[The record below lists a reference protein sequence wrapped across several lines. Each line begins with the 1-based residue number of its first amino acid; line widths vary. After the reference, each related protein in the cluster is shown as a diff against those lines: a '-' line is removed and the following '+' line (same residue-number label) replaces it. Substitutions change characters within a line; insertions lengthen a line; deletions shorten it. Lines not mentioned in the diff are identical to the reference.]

1 MRIFWETCCVIVII
15 SLKQYVE
22 CVETFLEA
30 PVGGGYIV
38 GDSVTLKCSIA
49 GKTGAC
55 IWLKDGVTLSMDEVI
70 ITSDPAYAIESP
82 VTNED
87 YFLVISVLET
97 AHNGEYVCTTD
108 TGLVSSPA
116 ILIVQDP
123 SQSFRIKPNDTTAI
137 QGNDATLY
145 CSIDNKDGVLHWL
158 HDGVSISNDEV
169 VLVNGERT
177 SIVGDIANGEFN
189 LLFSPTESVDE
200 GVYQCIVD
208 AAGNSD
214 LITSSNHL
222 LTVLLVQHFRRQPID
237 IFATQ
242 FEDTILRCEVNY
254 KKGILNWIQNGT
266 TISNDLIINDTVC
279 DGERY
284 TIAGNTSV
292 GEYNLHISNLQLE
305 DSGPYQCKVLA
316 SGADDMIVSSTATLT
331 VTDHDECLAVDMCGD
346 SYQCIN
352 THGSYQCLCLR
363 PEGCDNGLSQD
374 DKCIVDAGLYR
385 CSCYKLANST
395 SITQG
400 HIRVLPSNIT
410 NGPYY
415 IHLYDNWSECLCYRC
430 IMDVVVETGR
440 ELLQCHSLSNSIDR
454 SCPQLTNDTSWGS
467 QLFDVASIVTKPSSD
482 DVIFASFDT
491 VITEAINI
499 LTEDV
504 SQVGNCNIDNCAGL
518 TTTIDALGVSVM
530 EEILTHNMTKDSMN
544 FHFEDIQKGMYIE
557 LLTRDTLS
565 SNAFKFPAEQTDFYA
580 TIQIPGELLTTGT
593 LVIVSAIY
601 EKPEV
606 LVGTDNVGNGIGLLN
621 SAIIS
626 TTISPALSETLPED
640 SPIIITF
647 RHLYA
652 VTEGVTS
659 CEFLQFNETDKFTEQ
674 LWNSSGCKVYETNQ
688 TMTTC
693 HCNHLTSFAVLM
705 RVNEFE
711 MDIIH
716 EKALEIIS
724 LVGCSISLLSL
735 TITILTFVI
744 LGRFTQERIIH
755 INLCLAIAIGQV
767 IFVSGIGAVASKI
780 GCMVV
785 AMLLHYF
792 FTSVFCW
799 MLVEGIQLYAKLI
812 RVFESN
818 QTTRMTS
825 YFFVGWGIPFLIVVI
840 AVAIDYEH
848 YGTDDNCW
856 LSVSSGLIWAFV
868 GPALLVI
875 LVNVVFLGMVVR
887 VISKLHNCAEDDKY
901 TKVRAS
907 LKAAIVLL
915 PLLGMTWLFGLL
927 SVNKNTVFFE
937 YMFAILNSLQGFF
950 IFLFYCVNSSEVRA
964 QLARK
969 KQTIELT
976 HGISLSS
983 GPRYSSNQV
992 RPNTTSEE
1000 ISNSNIASRSS
1011 IRISLDTGIQEEA
1024 ESSDGNLM

>member
-222 LTVLLVQHFRRQPID
+222 LTVLLV
-237 IFATQ
+237 
-242 FEDTILRCEVNY
+242 
-254 KKGILNWIQNGT
+254 
-266 TISNDLIINDTVC
+266 C

-363 PEGCDNGLSQD
+363 PEGCDNGLSQ
-374 DKCIVDAGLYR
+374 
-385 CSCYKLANST
+385 
-395 SITQG
+395 
-400 HIRVLPSNIT
+400 
-410 NGPYY
+410 
-415 IHLYDNWSECLCYRC
+415 
-430 IMDVVVETGR
+430 GR

-606 LVGTDNVGNGIGLLN
+606 LVGTDNVG
-621 SAIIS
+621 
-626 TTISPALSETLPED
+626 
-640 SPIIITF
+640 
-647 RHLYA
+647 
-652 VTEGVTS
+652 
-659 CEFLQFNETDKFTEQ
+659 FTEQ

-724 LVGCSISLLSL
+724 L
-735 TITILTFVI
+735 
-744 LGRFTQERIIH
+744 
-755 INLCLAIAIGQV
+755 
-767 IFVSGIGAVASKI
+767 I

-901 TKVRAS
+901 TKVRLGQFES
-907 LKAAIVLL
+907 CNCLAAIVRHDVVV
-915 PLLGMTWLFGLL
+915 W
-927 SVNKNTVFFE
+927 VIV
-937 YMFAILNSLQGFF
+937 
-950 IFLFYCVNSSEVRA
+950 C
-964 QLARK
+964 
-969 KQTIELT
+969 
-976 HGISLSS
+976 
-983 GPRYSSNQV
+983 
-992 RPNTTSEE
+992 
-1000 ISNSNIASRSS
+1000 
-1011 IRISLDTGIQEEA
+1011 
-1024 ESSDGNLM
+1024 